1 MVGTASANQRNREV
15 TVAGVWARIELFIT
29 FGLAA
34 MITSGFGAGN
44 KYLEGRQRAY
54 EQRCS
59 IAQQVVLDD
68 VPNGALDR
76 IQWARLNGLALQR
89 IEQCLGEVQ

>member
-1 MVGTASANQRNREV
+1 MTETHPSNQRKRRVV
-15 TVAGVWARIELFIT
+15 TVGLWARIELFIT

-34 MITSGFGAGN
+34 MITSGFGAGGE
-44 KYLEGRQRAY
+44 YLKGRQRAY

-68 VPNGALDR
+68 VPNEALDSTQR
-76 IQWARLNGLALQR
+76 RRLNLLALQR
-89 IEQCLGEVQ
+89 VEQCLGETQ

>member
-1 MVGTASANQRNREV
+1 MGARRSAL
-15 TVAGVWARIELFIT
+15 IELFVT

-34 MITSGFGAGN
+34 MITSGVGVGSE
-44 KYLEGRQRAY
+44 YLKGRQRAG

-68 VPNGALDR
+68 VPNEALNGAQR
-76 IQWARLNGLALQR
+76 TRLNALALR
-89 IEQCLGEVQ
+89 RVEQCLGDT

>member
-1 MVGTASANQRNREV
+1 M
-15 TVAGVWARIELFIT
+15 ARHWPRIDLFIT

-34 MITSGFGAGN
+34 MITSSFGTGN
-44 KYLEGRQRAY
+44 EYLEGRRRAD

-68 VPNGALDR
+68 VASEALDR
-76 IQWARLNGLALQR
+76 PQRRRLNSLALQQV
-89 IEQCLGEVQ
+89 EQCLGETR

>member
-1 MVGTASANQRNREV
+1 MVTA
-15 TVAGVWARIELFIT
+15 GLWARIELFIT

-34 MITSGFGAGN
+34 MITSGFGVGSE
-44 KYLEGRQRAY
+44 YLKGRQRAY

-68 VPNGALDR
+68 VPNEALDT
-76 IQWARLNGLALQR
+76 IQRTRLNLLALHR
-89 IEQCLGEVQ
+89 VEQCLGEAQ

>member
-1 MVGTASANQRNREV
+1 MAESSSTNQQNSRAAL
-15 TVAGVWARIELFIT
+15 AGLWARIELFIT

-44 KYLEGRQRAY
+44 QYLEGGQRAY

-68 VPNGALDR
+68 VPNEALDR
-76 IQWARLNGLALQR
+76 IQRARLNGLALQR
-89 IEQCLGEVQ
+89 IEQCLGGTQ

>member
-1 MVGTASANQRNREV
+1 LVSVPR
-15 TVAGVWARIELFIT
+15 WARIELFVT

-34 MITSGFGAGN
+34 MITSGFGVGSD
-44 KYLEGRQRAY
+44 YLKGQQRWR

-68 VPNGALDR
+68 IPSPA
-76 IQWARLNGLALQR
+76 LNGTQQTSLYALALHR
-89 IEQCLGEVQ
+89 TEQCLGDTQ

>member
-1 MVGTASANQRNREV
+1 MTETPSPNQRKSRV
-15 TVAGVWARIELFIT
+15 TATGLRSRIELFIT

-34 MITSGFGAGN
+34 MITSGFGTGSE
-44 KYLEGRQRAY
+44 YLEGRRRAY

-68 VPNGALDR
+68 VASEALDR
-76 IQWARLNGLALQR
+76 PQRMRLNSLALQR
-89 IEQCLGEVQ
+89 VEQCLGETR

>member
-1 MVGTASANQRNREV
+1 MSAR
-15 TVAGVWARIELFIT
+15 GWARFELFIT

-34 MITSGFGAGN
+34 MISSGFAVGSD
-44 KYLEGRQRAY
+44 YLKGWQRAG

-68 VPNGALDR
+68 VSNEALNG
-76 IQWARLNGLALQR
+76 IQRMRLNALALR
-89 IEQCLGEVQ
+89 RVEQCLGEAP